1 MTDNSV
7 LICSE
12 KNIQNF
18 SEIVDYQKKCIIL
31 QKMSLYSFQA
41 T

>member
-7 LICSE
+7 LIYSE
-12 KNIQNF
+12 KT
-18 SEIVDYQKKCIIL
+18 SKTLAKSAIVKKKCIIL